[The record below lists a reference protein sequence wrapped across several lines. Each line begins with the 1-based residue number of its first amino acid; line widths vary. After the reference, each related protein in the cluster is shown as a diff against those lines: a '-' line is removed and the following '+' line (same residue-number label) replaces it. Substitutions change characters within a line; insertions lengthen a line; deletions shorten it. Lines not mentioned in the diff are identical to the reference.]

1 MQKVVFKDI
10 KRSKYIILSIFL
22 FAGLAISSC
31 ETLVSTIPESQLPKV
46 PSKLVIQSFISPQD
60 SVIRVV
66 VSQTNPLFSETPV
79 TTNIVTD
86 AQVSISNGTRSVT
99 LRYDSTS
106 QLYVFRTRF
115 FPIQGGMTYT
125 LTVKDSTRTAV
136 ASTTVP
142 NERATIKSYEIDTA
156 YTTLYN
162 NPFGRKDT
170 VFTVKL
176 TWNDLPSS
184 TNYYRVR
191 ASLRTILSFYENN
204 MEQSRATVNTYFNWE
219 DNLGVNEFQNDIN
232 RDGAV
237 LSSPR
242 GKTPIPP
249 ARFDAASWGSY
260 QTNKVV
266 AFVLFL
272 STTNKEYYEYHQSV
286 ERSGNSDNP
295 FVEPSL
301 VYTNVQGGLGVFA
314 ACNSSR
320 LEVAY

>member
-1 MQKVVFKDI
+1 MKLTNYLV
-10 KRSKYIILSIFL
+10 LSI
-22 FAGLAISSC
+22 GLLLSLGFSSC
-31 ETLVSTIPESQLPKV
+31 ETLVSTIPESKLPKV
-46 PSKLVIQSFISPQD
+46 ASKLVVQSFISPQD

-66 VSQTNPLFSETPV
+66 VSQTNPLFSESPV
-79 TTNIVTD
+79 TTNIVSD
-86 AQVSISNGTRSVT
+86 AQVSISNGTRSVI

-125 LTVKDSTRTAV
+125 LTVKDSTRTAT

-170 VFTVKL
+170 VFTVKM
-176 TWNDLPSS
+176 TWNDLPGS

-191 ASLRTILSFYENN
+191 ASLRSTLSFYENDA
-204 MEQSRATVNTYFNWE
+204 EQSRATVNTYFNWE
-219 DNLGVNEFQNDIN
+219 DNLGVNEFQNDVN

-242 GKTPIPP
+242 GKTSIPP
-249 ARFDAASWGSY
+249 ARIDAAPWGSY

-266 AFVLFL
+266 AFILIL

-301 VYTNVQGGLGVFA
+301 VYTNIQGGLGVFG
-314 ACNSSR
+314 ACNSAR
-320 LEVAY
+320 LEVAH

>member
-1 MQKVVFKDI
+1 MRV
-10 KRSKYIILSIFL
+10 RNYPIFL
-22 FAGLAISSC
+22 YIWLLASLMLSSC
-31 ETLVSTIPESQLPKV
+31 ETLVSTIPESKLPKIA
-46 PSKLVIQSFISPQD
+46 SKLVVQSFISPQD

-66 VSQTNPLFSETPV
+66 VSETNPLFSESPV
-79 TTNIVTD
+79 SSNIVTD

-142 NERATIKSYEIDTA
+142 NVRATIKSYEIDTA

-170 VFTVKL
+170 VFTVKM
-176 TWNDLPSS
+176 TWQDLPNS

-191 ASLRTILSFYENN
+191 ASLRTTLSFFENDT
-204 MEQSRATVNTYFNWE
+204 EQSRATVNTYFNWE
-219 DNLGVNEFQNDIN
+219 DNLGVSEFQNDVN
-232 RDGAV
+232 RDGGV

-242 GKTPIPP
+242 GKTAIPP
-249 ARFDAASWGSY
+249 ARVDAAPWGSY
-260 QTNKVV
+260 QTNRVV
-266 AFVLFL
+266 AFILFL
-272 STTNKEYYEYHQSV
+272 STTNKEYYEYHKSV
-286 ERSGNSDNP
+286 DRSENSDNP

-320 LEVAY
+320 LEVTY